1 MDSSSYPVASFYI
14 AGAMRMF
21 VFRSSSR
28 SVLIGSLV
36 ALLCISVLRAQSLA
50 SSASI
55 PLPPP
60 TKGESNSA
68 VIHGVTVNDPYQ
80 WLEDASSPDTRAW
93 IAGQQQYTNSLLS
106 SRPGM
111 DQLRAATRKLVD
123 IEEPHRVL
131 YRSGRY
137 FVEKKLAGQQAAGL
151 YVREGVSGQDKLI
164 IDGAGVSAE
173 HTATVELL
181 NVSADGKLM
190 AYGVRQGGRDQLSI
204 RFRDLTAGMDLAIDT
219 LPEARYIYWA
229 LPMAPDRSAVY
240 YIKFDDAGPRIYRHL
255 FGHPVAEDTVL
266 FGEQLGPEKLLST
279 SISPDGNYL
288 VATVLHGASGATDL
302 YLKDLRSSQPFQTVV
317 EGIQATFTG
326 IVSGNKLYIE
336 TNWNAGHGQI
346 FAASLT
352 APDQAHWKVVI
363 PEQKDAII
371 EAISVTSDRIIVNAM
386 RNAHSELLVYT
397 LDGKSEPAIALPG
410 LGSVVTV
417 DADPLS
423 PQLCFSYSSF
433 QTPNSFYSWHT
444 GNAPQSISVPEVPAT
459 LRDVVVE
466 QVWYPSTGG
475 ASVPMFLA
483 HRRDIKPNGNLPVLL
498 YGYGGFN
505 WAQLPSFSA
514 EEAVWIE
521 RGGVYA
527 VANLRGGNEFG
538 EAWHRAGEL
547 EQKQNSFDDFANAA
561 RWFVSHNYTRPERL
575 AIQGLS
581 NGGLLVTAS
590 ITQHPELYGAV
601 VGRYPLIDM
610 IRYERF
616 SIARWWTSEYG
627 SLNDLDQF
635 KILYAYSPYHHV
647 VKGAHYPAVLLI
659 TGDGDTRVDP
669 SHARKMTAM
678 LQNATASGK
687 PVLLLYVSKSGHSGV
702 LSADAEVEQTA
713 NELEFLEWQLH
724 ISEPSK

>member
-1 MDSSSYPVASFYI
+1 
-14 AGAMRMF
+14 MRII
-21 VFRSSSR
+21 RSSSLSIIIS
-28 SVLIGSLV
+28 SVAAILCARVHFAQGS
-36 ALLCISVLRAQSLA
+36 AA
-50 SSASI
+50 SQ
-55 PLPPP
+55 PVPP
-60 TKGESNSA
+60 TKAESTSA
-68 VIHGVTVNDPYQ
+68 VIHGVTVKDPYQ
-80 WLEDASSPDTRAW
+80 WLEDGSSPDTRAW
-93 IAGQQQYTNSLLS
+93 IASQQQYTSSLLT

-111 DQLRAATRKLVD
+111 NELREETRKLVD

-137 FVEKKLAGQQAAGL
+137 FIEKKLAGQQAAGL
-151 YVREGVSGQDKLI
+151 YVRDGVSGADKLI
-164 IDGAGVSAE
+164 IDPAGINADRS
-173 HTATVELL
+173 ATVELL
-181 NVSADGKLM
+181 NVSADGKLL

-204 RFRDLTAGMDLAIDT
+204 RFRDLASNSDLATDT
-219 LPEARYIYWA
+219 FPEARYIYWA
-229 LPMAPDRSAVY
+229 LPIAPDRSAVY

-266 FGEQLGPEKLLST
+266 FGQQLGPEKLLST
-279 SISPDGNYL
+279 SLSPDGNYL

-317 EGIQATFTG
+317 AGINATFTG
-326 IVSGNKLYIE
+326 IVSGNRLYIE
-336 TNWNAGHGQI
+336 TNWNAGRGQV
-346 FAASLT
+346 FGAPLAT
-352 APDQAHWKVVI
+352 PDQAHWRVVV

-371 EAISVTSDRIIVNAM
+371 EGIATTSDRLILNAM

-397 LDGKSEPAIALPG
+397 LDGKAQSAITLPG
-410 LGSVVTV
+410 LGSVGTI

-444 GNAPQSISVPEVPAT
+444 GSATPQPISAPEVPAA

-483 HRRDIKPNGNLPVLL
+483 HRRDLKPNGNLPVLL

-514 EEAVWIE
+514 EEAVWVE

-538 EAWHRAGEL
+538 ETWHRAGEL

-561 RWFVSHNYTRPERL
+561 RWLVSHNYTRPERL

-590 ITQHPELYGAV
+590 ITQHPELYGAAI
-601 VGRYPLIDM
+601 GRYPLIDM

-627 SLNDLDQF
+627 SVNDPEQF
-635 KILYAYSPYHHV
+635 KILYAYSPYHRV
-647 VKGAHYPAVLLI
+647 VKGTRYPAVLLI

-687 PVLLLYVSKSGHSGV
+687 PVLLLYDSKSGHSGV

-713 NELEFLEWQLH
+713 NELEFLEWQFH